1 MKDIYEP
8 IPVRRKD
15 FLSLTKAEL
24 AQYKDWTVSQI
35 PDRVNQLERLVK
47 CDPKYSDWLAD
58 GSPESLVEL
67 GEWMVDSLQTRP
79 LSIEEI
85 EYIKST
91 LVFEVDFQ
99 KWVFTD
105 LCYSIIFDVA
115 MYFSTIFTTKFTNI
129 YWGINRLKS
138 GMYYGKPVLQ
148 GFIKKMD
155 LSLPDV
161 VEVCA
166 IKMVQHEDQAAMG
179 LLKVF
184 RIYESYVP
192 DDAPAS
198 E

>member
-1 MKDIYEP
+1 MKDIYEQ

-15 FLSLTKAEL
+15 FLTLTKAEL

-35 PDRVNQLERLVK
+35 PDRVRQLEGLVK
-47 CDPKYSDWLAD
+47 SDPKYSHWLAD
-58 GSPESLVEL
+58 GSPESLIEL
-67 GEWMVDSLQTRP
+67 GQWMVDSLQTQP
-79 LSIEEI
+79 LSIAEI
-85 EYIKST
+85 EHIEST

-99 KWVFTD
+99 KWDFAD
-105 LCYSIIFDVA
+105 FSYSIIFDVA
-115 MYFSTIFTTKFTNI
+115 MYFSTIFTTKFKNI
-129 YWGINRLKS
+129 YWGINGLKR

-166 IKMVQHEDQAAMG
+166 MKMVRHEDQAATG
-179 LLKVF
+179 LLEVF

-192 DDAPAS
+192 DGAPAS